1 MRLRYFVITLSII
14 TILALAYTWQETEII
29 RLAYLEN
36 QKNKALR
43 ELLDINYSLRYN
55 LISLKSSSNLGKK
68 LLGESAKFE
77 MPKPAQ
83 IEVLPLPKETPRTIG
98 AQEVFIKN
106 GVILSVFKVKE
117 SWPVSFLK
125 SYIDRQAQADDFA
138 SIKY

>member
-1 MRLRYFVITLSII
+1 M
-14 TILALAYTWQETEII
+14 ALAYTWQETEII

-36 QKNKALR
+36 QKNKAVR
-43 ELLDINYSLRYN
+43 ELLDINHSLRYN

-83 IEVLPLPKETPRTIG
+83 IELLSLPKEAPRTIG

-106 GVILSVFKVKE
+106 GIILSVFKVKE

-125 SYIDRQAQADDFA
+125 SYIDKQAQAEDFA